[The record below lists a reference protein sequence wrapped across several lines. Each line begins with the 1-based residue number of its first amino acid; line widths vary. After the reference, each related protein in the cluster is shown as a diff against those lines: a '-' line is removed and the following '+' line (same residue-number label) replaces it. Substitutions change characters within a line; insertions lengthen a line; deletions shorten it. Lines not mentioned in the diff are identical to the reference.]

1 MAEVKSLKGLLK
13 AEGLKCVQRGKRTI
27 GEAGDYFYNL
37 CFSTGEDIILIT
49 AGKIADKLE
58 LEKYTLGS
66 LRKAV
71 FDGDTMNGSLM
82 AGQVAS
88 QIDKIQPIEKIFEQ
102 IYEEYEAVRKELYAD

>member
-13 AEGLKCVQRGKRTI
+13 AEGLKCVQCGKRAI

-58 LEKYTLGS
+58 LDKVYDLG
-66 LRKAV
+66 LD
-71 FDGDTMNGSLM
+71 F
-82 AGQVAS
+82 
-88 QIDKIQPIEKIFEQ
+88 IDKKLKLVDFKL
-102 IYEEYEAVRKELYAD
+102 VG

>member
-13 AEGLKCVQRGKRTI
+13 AEGLKCVQRGNRTI

-58 LEKYTLGS
+58 LDKVYDLG
-66 LRKAV
+66 LD
-71 FDGDTMNGSLM
+71 F
-82 AGQVAS
+82 
-88 QIDKIQPIEKIFEQ
+88 IDKKLKLVDFKL
-102 IYEEYEAVRKELYAD
+102 VG

>member
-49 AGKIADKLE
+49 AGKIADKLA
-58 LEKYTLGS
+58 LDKVYDLG
-66 LRKAV
+66 LD
-71 FDGDTMNGSLM
+71 F
-82 AGQVAS
+82 
-88 QIDKIQPIEKIFEQ
+88 IDKKLKLVDFKL
-102 IYEEYEAVRKELYAD
+102 VG

>member
-49 AGKIADKLE
+49 AGKFADKLE
-58 LEKYTLGS
+58 LDKVYDLG
-66 LRKAV
+66 LD
-71 FDGDTMNGSLM
+71 F
-82 AGQVAS
+82 
-88 QIDKIQPIEKIFEQ
+88 IDKKLKLVDFKL
-102 IYEEYEAVRKELYAD
+102 VG

>member
-1 MAEVKSLKGLLK
+1 MAENKSLKGLLK

-58 LEKYTLGS
+58 LDKVYDLG
-66 LRKAV
+66 LD
-71 FDGDTMNGSLM
+71 F
-82 AGQVAS
+82 
-88 QIDKIQPIEKIFEQ
+88 IDKKLKLVDFKL
-102 IYEEYEAVRKELYAD
+102 VGKE

>member
-58 LEKYTLGS
+58 LDKSYDLG
-66 LRKAV
+66 LD
-71 FDGDTMNGSLM
+71 F
-82 AGQVAS
+82 
-88 QIDKIQPIEKIFEQ
+88 IDKKLKLVDFKL
-102 IYEEYEAVRKELYAD
+102 VG

>member
-1 MAEVKSLKGLLK
+1 MAENKNLKGLLK

-58 LEKYTLGS
+58 LDKSYDLG
-66 LRKAV
+66 LD
-71 FDGDTMNGSLM
+71 F
-82 AGQVAS
+82 
-88 QIDKIQPIEKIFEQ
+88 IDKKLKLVDFKQ
-102 IYEEYEAVRKELYAD
+102 VG

>member
-1 MAEVKSLKGLLK
+1 MAETKSLKGLLK

-58 LEKYTLGS
+58 LDKTYDLG
-66 LRKAV
+66 LD
-71 FDGDTMNGSLM
+71 F
-82 AGQVAS
+82 
-88 QIDKIQPIEKIFEQ
+88 IDKKLKLVDFKL
-102 IYEEYEAVRKELYAD
+102 VG

>member
-49 AGKIADKLE
+49 AGKIADGLKLD
-58 LEKYTLGS
+58 KVYDLG
-66 LRKAV
+66 LD
-71 FDGDTMNGSLM
+71 F
-82 AGQVAS
+82 
-88 QIDKIQPIEKIFEQ
+88 IDKKLKLVDFKL
-102 IYEEYEAVRKELYAD
+102 VG